1 MLTKDLV
8 PVVVHDEQL
17 GRTVAGTGLISATTF
32 AQLTTLDAGS
42 WYDASLSHVRVPSFV
57 QVLDFCTRHGIWMN
71 IEIKPAD
78 GFDKVTGQCVAQTVL
93 DFYQNTN
100 VELPLFSSFSMVALQ
115 AAMQVAPLIP
125 RGALC
130 DRVPANWIDY
140 AEALDVVAVHTNH
153 RYLTA
158 AAAAEIRQHGFGLAC
173 YTVNDPV
180 RASELF
186 SMGVDAVFTDNL
198 LAIPANFTPTA

>member
-32 AQLTTLDAGS
+32 AQLTSLDAGS
-42 WYDASLSHVRVPSFV
+42 WFDASLSHVRVPSFV
-57 QVLDFCTRHGIWMN
+57 QVLEFCTRHGIWMN

-100 VELPLFSSFSMVALQ
+100 FIQPLFSSFSMDALVAAQL
-115 AAMQVAPLIP
+115 VAPHIA
-125 RGALC
+125 RGALF
-130 DRVPANWIDY
+130 DQIPSDWLEQVKKMN
-140 AEALDVVAVHTNH
+140 AVSLHTNQ
-153 RYLTA
+153 RTLA
-158 AAAAEIRQHGFGLAC
+158 AGMRL
-173 YTVNDPV
+173 
-180 RASELF
+180 
-186 SMGVDAVFTDNL
+186 
-198 LAIPANFTPTA
+198 